1 MLNHCL
7 SGLEDEKPC
16 QSAEDYHKD
25 GVKLVDACADEGE
38 DEEDDARNEMEQI
51 VGRRTEVFLR
61 NEEHCRS
68 GNESDDGWTERAEDV
83 GYGLRLAVL
92 D

>member
-7 SGLEDEKPC
+7 SGLENEKPC

-25 GVKLVDACADEGE
+25 GMKLVDACADEGE
-38 DEEDDARNEMEQI
+38 DEEDDARNEMEHI

-61 NEEHCRS
+61 NEKHCRS
-68 GNESDDGWTERAEDV
+68 GYESDYGRTERTEDV
-83 GYGLRLAVL
+83 IDKL
-92 D
+92 

>member
-7 SGLEDEKPC
+7 SGLENEKPC
-16 QSAEDYHKD
+16 QSTEDYHKD

-51 VGRRTEVFLR
+51 VGWRTEVFLR

-68 GNESDDGWTERAEDV
+68 GYESDYGRTERTEDV
-83 GYGLRLAVL
+83 IDKL
-92 D
+92 

>member
-1 MLNHCL
+1 MLNHRL
-7 SGLEDEKPC
+7 GGLEDEESG
-16 QSAEDYHKD
+16 QSAEDYHED
-25 GVKLVDACADEGE
+25 RMKLVDACAHKGE